1 MRTIWNDP
9 NKSSLNFEINKV
21 GKIYEQYK
29 FEYADRE
36 TLNAIRKETAH
47 GLHDSYRLLELYLET
62 KNLIIDN
69 KTKKIIK
76 QK

>member
-1 MRTIWNDP
+1 MRTIWNDS

-47 GLHDSYRLLELYLET
+47 GLHDSYILLKMYLET
-62 KNLIIDN
+62 KGLTIDDT
-69 KTKKIIK
+69 TKEIIK
-76 QK
+76 QN